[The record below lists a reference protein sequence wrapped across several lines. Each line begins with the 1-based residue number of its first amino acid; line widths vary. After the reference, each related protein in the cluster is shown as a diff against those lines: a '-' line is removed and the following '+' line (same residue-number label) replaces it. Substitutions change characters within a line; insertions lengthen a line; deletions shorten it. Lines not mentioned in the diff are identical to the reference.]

1 MLAQRDFLLERLAH
15 ARAELVD
22 LIPQA
27 PTDRDIYPNWTI
39 KEYLDHLAGWDDAV
53 VEALHAHA
61 KGEPIPQTAAR
72 GINAYNAQTVS
83 TRETIDLE
91 HTRRE
96 FFASRE
102 AVIKAMN
109 DLPDAKFDQPLVFPW
124 GERGTVAYFIE
135 IFVDHDEHDAAHL
148 AQWFK
153 NPDQVI
159 GEH

>member
-1 MLAQRDFLLERLAH
+1 MYPQRDFLIERLAH
-15 ARAELVD
+15 TRAGLAA

-27 PTDRDIYPNWTI
+27 PVDKHIYPNWTI
-39 KEYLDHLAGWDDAV
+39 KEYLAHLAGWDDAV
-53 VEALHAHA
+53 VEALYAHT

-83 TRETIDLE
+83 TRETLDLE

-102 AVIKAMN
+102 AVIEALQE
-109 DLPDAKFDQPLVFPW
+109 LPDGKFNQPLVFPW
-124 GERGTVAYFIE
+124 GETGTVAYFVE
-135 IFVDHDEHDAAHL
+135 IFVDHDEHHAAHL
-148 AQWFK
+148 AAWLK
-153 NPDQVI
+153 NPDEVI